1 MSSPARWSAAPY
13 FKLRRNFPVSLLSE
27 PRTGF
32 FLHNWQKPFLL
43 THPPMVEKWIPVA
56 GRQGRHLTGIPHH
69 VEYKADEGQ
78 LSLHIQIQPAKMGF
92 TSFICLAS
100 LLFIS
105 AAYGCDCSG
114 AILEDGNT
122 GSNQG
127 FLPMVRNLSNLFT
140 FQGATLVSAWRNTE
154 ESIGVM
160 STPTLTVLTRDFQ
173 AEAED
178 HSSSITQR
186 RLALLEQITR
196 LRLHLLL
203 HTHPSENMNIMIESP
218 ETRPTPEN

>member
-1 MSSPARWSAAPY
+1 MGTYRSNLLRWASLHSSAWLLCFSSVLLMAATAPAPY
-13 FKLRRNFPVSLLSE
+13 L
-27 PRTGF
+27 
-32 FLHNWQKPFLL
+32 
-43 THPPMVEKWIPVA
+43 
-56 GRQGRHLTGIPHH
+56 
-69 VEYKADEGQ
+69 
-78 LSLHIQIQPAKMGF
+78 KME
-92 TSFICLAS
+92 T
-100 LLFIS
+100 
-105 AAYGCDCSG
+105 
-114 AILEDGNT
+114 
-122 GSNQG
+122 
-127 FLPMVRNLSNLFT
+127 
-140 FQGATLVSAWRNTE
+140 QGATLVSACRNTE

-196 LRLHLLL
+196 WRLHLLL